1 MFDEHAES
9 EEKEYERDYA
19 KDEHNGELVS
29 IASCRQSSS
38 SSMMFLMIVIA
49 IARIGR
55 VGAVIGG
62 GMIFKWVLDIVFA
75 SNDSY
80 HDQCQ

>member
-1 MFDEHAES
+1 
-9 EEKEYERDYA
+9 
-19 KDEHNGELVS
+19 
-29 IASCRQSSS
+29 
-38 SSMMFLMIVIA
+38 MMFLMIVIA